1 MYNNLM
7 GGCQE
12 DGVRFFS
19 LMPSNRMRGNEHKL
33 EDREF
38 RLAMRKNVFSVRVAE
53 HQHRLPRETV
63 QTLEILKGQLD
74 TLLCDAL

>member
-1 MYNNLM
+1 M

-53 HQHRLPRETV
+53 HQHRLPRETAV
-63 QTLEILKGQLD
+63 SGNTQRPTGHIIV
-74 TLLCDAL
+74 